1 MGKTKNKK
9 EEKEATEGSAVNV
22 HYRGTLSDGT
32 IFDSSY
38 DRGEAISF
46 TVGAG
51 EMIPGF
57 DAAIN
62 GMTIGE
68 KKTINLTSEES
79 YGPHNPDAIR
89 EVPKASFPDDF
100 NFLEGHAVEGSAGGR
115 PLRARIASC
124 CPRGSFVRA
133 CLLELADLRYKLATR
148 ALTLPAHNSINQNQN
163 TMK

>member
-115 PLRARIASC
+115 PLRGTIKEVNDETVTIDFNHPMAGKDLNFEI
-124 CPRGSFVRA
+124 
-133 CLLELADLRYKLATR
+133 ELVGIE
-148 ALTLPAHNSINQNQN
+148 S
-163 TMK
+163 